1 MDEFMQKLNKL
12 LQEFDIEDCD
22 FRTKECGNCKLRKVM
37 IEIDC
42 CGDYREYDICD
53 LLELIKD
60 GLE

>member
-1 MDEFMQKLNKL
+1 
-12 LQEFDIEDCD
+12 
-22 FRTKECGNCKLRKVM
+22 M